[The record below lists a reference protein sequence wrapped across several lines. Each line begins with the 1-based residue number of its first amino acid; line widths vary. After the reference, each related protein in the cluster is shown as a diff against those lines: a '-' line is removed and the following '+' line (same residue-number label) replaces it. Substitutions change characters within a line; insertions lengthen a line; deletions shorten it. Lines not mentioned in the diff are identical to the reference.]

1 VLAIGILARFY
12 KCLEQPTSDGHFVF
26 KQRLQLER
34 ERPRQCHQGRCS
46 LESSIPVSPF
56 LCTYGIAISYGRPI
70 RVAARAAHSCSP
82 MFSQP
87 ASRRVCVHDH
97 LIASRNYSTMIR
109 AISTKTFLTGGA
121 STSDSQRS
129 LRLNRSDFQCHSKRP
144 RNQVLQVLE
153 TVSAT
158 CYSVGLLTI
167 MRYNTSY
174 GGSPLAKLFRCS
186 RIRGA
191 IYLLHTALELA
202 AGATN

>member
-12 KCLEQPTSDGHFVF
+12 KCLEQPTSNDRDSNQNVSVPDNVTKVGALWKVNSSLAFPLHIWN
-26 KQRLQLER
+26 RDLLWS
-34 ERPRQCHQGRCS
+34 PHQGCRQGC
-46 LESSIPVSPF
+46 
-56 LCTYGIAISYGRPI
+56 
-70 RVAARAAHSCSP
+70 HSCSP

-121 STSDSQRS
+121 STSGSQRS
-129 LRLNRSDFQCHSKRP
+129 LRLNRSDSQCHSKRP

-153 TVSAT
+153 TTSAT

-186 RIRGA
+186 SIRGA